1 MKLSAIWTAMK
12 QEHASL
18 WMLCIY
24 FLFEYVRP
32 QGVYPVL
39 DVLPWGQLAIILT
52 LIAAIMDPNTKWVS
66 NVENRYMVVLAIVII
81 ISGIIAFRPKVS
93 LEYWSVFGSWIV
105 VYFLSITIVNTEKR
119 LFLFLLAYCLFSF
132 KMAQSGAVTWAM
144 RGFSFASF
152 GLVGS
157 PGWFKNS
164 GEYAIQMLIY
174 GSLAV
179 AMVFALKDYWGRNKR
194 WILYACAGTGYMAVM
209 GASSRGSQL
218 GLAAIGIW
226 LLLKQKNGLKGLLMM
241 SIAAAALYY
250 ILPDEQMQRFN
261 EMGQDEDSLQRLTYW
276 RYALDHVIPNNLM
289 FGLGYFNWL
298 PYLNFAEPNGMGPLE
313 KNQACHN
320 IFIQATA
327 ELGITGLIVF
337 LLLVLYAFVNNAR
350 TRAMA
355 TAMQHRFFFILS
367 YGLDAGLIGFLVAGS
382 FVTVLFYP
390 YFWIQITM
398 IVMLNNITRRQY
410 AEFQSIK
417 KTADN
422 ESDTNKSETAEKNI
436 PAKKTTRFQ
445 VIN

>member
-1 MKLSAIWTAMK
+1 MNQQRLRKGKQVSIDDMYAMKIAPLWAAMK

-32 QGVYPVL
+32 QGLYPVL
-39 DVLPWGQLAIILT
+39 DVLPWGQLALILT
-52 LIAAIMDPNTKWVS
+52 LIAAVMDPSSKWVS
-66 NVENRYMVVLAIVII
+66 NVENRFIILFAVVII
-81 ISGIIAFRPKVS
+81 ISGILAFRPIVAYN
-93 LEYWSVFGSWIV
+93 YWAVFGSWIM
-105 VYFLSITIVNTEKR
+105 VYFLAISIVNTEKR

-132 KMAQSGAVTWAM
+132 KMAQSGAVTWGL

-152 GLVGS
+152 GLVGA

-179 AMVFALKDYWGRNKR
+179 AMVYSLKDRWSRNKR
-194 WILYACAGTGYMAVM
+194 WILFACAGTGFMAVM

-218 GLAAIGIW
+218 GLAAIGVW
-226 LLLKQKNGLKGLLMM
+226 LLLKQKNGLKGLLTL
-241 SIAAAALYY
+241 SIIAALLYF
-250 ILPDEQMQRFN
+250 ILPDEQMERFN

-276 RYALDHVIPNNLM
+276 RYALDEVIPNNLM

-298 PYLNFAEPNGMGPLE
+298 PYLNYAEPNGMGPLE

-327 ELGITGLIVF
+327 EMGITGLIVF
-337 LLLVLYAFVNNAR
+337 LFLILYAFINNAR
-350 TRAMA
+350 TRRMA
-355 TAMQHRFFFILS
+355 KELDKPFFFHLS

-398 IVMLNNITRRQY
+398 IVMLNNITLKQYTEAGFNKKHPHRR
-410 AEFQSIK
+410 
-417 KTADN
+417 T
-422 ESDTNKSETAEKNI
+422 
-436 PAKKTTRFQ
+436 
-445 VIN
+445 